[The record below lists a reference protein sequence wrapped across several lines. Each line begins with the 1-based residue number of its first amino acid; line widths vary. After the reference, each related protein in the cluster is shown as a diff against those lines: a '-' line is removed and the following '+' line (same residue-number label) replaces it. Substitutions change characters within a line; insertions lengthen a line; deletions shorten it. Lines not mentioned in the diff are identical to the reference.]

1 MRLIL
6 KQPYLSIQ
14 EMNGFYL
21 PDFAV
26 LIGRNG
32 VGKTQLLDAIT
43 KGAVSVSGLSNS
55 EIEKYDIQTFQPRSS
70 GSAGWGGSLFAESTA
85 ERYFSMKPGPAPVET
100 AKTIFSDTLQDFQLR
115 EGSKERHQFEEEL
128 RNQVSQMPDFGMF
141 PNINKDAALS
151 SYSKAILNDVIR
163 PLKTEGQQS
172 RTSRSDGK
180 GSCGNDSTI
189 LVSLAMK
196 LTGKLPH
203 ELLRDDVLRA
213 ASYEGKTIRNEI
225 SQAFVRYKVEQYSW
239 AHTQGETSEK
249 SIQTLLGEYRQ
260 RTCPPWVMLRRNL
273 DRMREASDD
282 PELFNFEF
290 SDPEQDWLNHADHQQ
305 YSFETQFRNRA
316 TGRSYRLENLSSG
329 EKILMS
335 LCLATFNRT
344 MGRRQPKLV
353 LLDELDAL
361 LHPSM
366 TSALIAGLK
375 DQFVNNDTRVIMAT
389 HSVTTVS
396 MLEDEEIVRL
406 GRNGGKVDVQPVS
419 KSEAV
424 AELSEGL
431 ATIDTG
437 LRIAASDGA
446 APITI
451 LTEGH
456 NALHLRKW
464 VDLFVPGK
472 VHVFCDLPDKTGKDQ
487 LLTYGRLLAKM
498 SASSHFLIVWDCDA
512 KGKALELAN
521 ELSGSATVTAFSF
534 EKRENGIAPKGI
546 ENKYDEKFLENYS
559 TILSEAAT
567 GKEIARSMSDS
578 GKKTEFARHVYSNG
592 TEEYFRHFDDL
603 RTTVEEILQKTER
616 N

>member
-1 MRLIL
+1 M
-6 KQPYLSIQ
+6 
-14 EMNGFYL
+14 
-21 PDFAV
+21 
-26 LIGRNG
+26 
-32 VGKTQLLDAIT
+32 
-43 KGAVSVSGLSNS
+43 
-55 EIEKYDIQTFQPRSS
+55 
-70 GSAGWGGSLFAESTA
+70 
-85 ERYFSMKPGPAPVET
+85 
-100 AKTIFSDTLQDFQLR
+100 
-115 EGSKERHQFEEEL
+115 
-128 RNQVSQMPDFGMF
+128 
-141 PNINKDAALS
+141 
-151 SYSKAILNDVIR
+151 
-163 PLKTEGQQS
+163 
-172 RTSRSDGK
+172 
-180 GSCGNDSTI
+180 
-189 LVSLAMK
+189 
-196 LTGKLPH
+196 
-203 ELLRDDVLRA
+203 LRA
-213 ASYEGKTIRNEI
+213 ASYEGETIGNEI
-225 SQAFVRYKVEQYSW
+225 SQIFVRYKVEQYSW
-239 AHTQGETSEK
+239 AHTQGEESEK
-249 SIQTLLGEYRQ
+249 SVRTLLGEYRQ
-260 RTCPPWVMLRRNL
+260 RTDPPWVMLRRSL
-273 DRMREASDD
+273 DRMRKASDD

-290 SDPEQDWLNHADHQQ
+290 SDPEQDWLNHADFQQ
-305 YSFETQFRNRA
+305 YSFQTRFRNRA
-316 TGRSYRLENLSSG
+316 TGASYPLENLSSG

-366 TSALIAGLK
+366 ASALIAGLK
-375 DQFVNNDTRVIMAT
+375 NQFVNNNTRVIMAT

-396 MLEDEEIVRL
+396 MLEDGEIVRL
-406 GRNGGKVDVQPVS
+406 GRKGGKVDVQPVS

-512 KGKALELAN
+512 KGKALELAD

-578 GKKTEFARHVYSNG
+578 GKKTEFARHVFSNG
-592 TEEYFRHFDDL
+592 TEEYFKHFDDL